1 MRRLAD
7 CCCFLFFSPFILLA
21 FFSPPSLLS
30 SWSCSFLATRVPV
43 DWTRCSRQHTSP
55 LSASWN
61 IHGQPGTAA
70 QHSTAPH
77 RPETTYL
84 FISSPCCLAVWCTT
98 TVQHTRAS
106 SHLPVSLRVT
116 HHILFFLH
124 SVSLIGAAPLVHKHA
139 KLHICGYFDG
149 SFPVLP
155 FLLISISL
163 SLALFLS
170 LTFIRQMGGAWRDC
184 WITDV
189 CLWSLMV
196 VLKYNAIIY
205 NPA

>member
-1 MRRLAD
+1 MMRRLAD
-7 CCCFLFFSPFILLA
+7 CCCFFLPSFYWHFFPPF
-21 FFSPPSLLS
+21 LLS

-43 DWTRCSRQHTSP
+43 DRTRCSRQHTSP

-70 QHSTAPH
+70 QHRAAQTRDH
-77 RPETTYL
+77 L
-84 FISSPCCLAVWCTT
+84 FIYFITLLPGCLMHNNSSTCKSIFSPSC
-98 TVQHTRAS
+98 S
-106 SHLPVSLRVT
+106 SQSYSPHP
-116 HHILFFLH
+116 FFLYSVAFHWHGSPGYINMPYSISVGILMDH
-124 SVSLIGAAPLVHKHA
+124 SPP
-139 KLHICGYFDG
+139 CP
-149 SFPVLP
+149 SFPP
-155 FLLISISL
+155 FLLSRSWF
-163 SLALFLS
+163 FLS
-170 LTFIRQMGGAWRDC
+170 LSFTFIRQMGGEWMEC